1 MTVQIQTISSLPNL
15 PSIYAIYAKNSKSPV
30 YVGQTTKLKDRITQH
45 LIRRDSSIVTG
56 ANGYS
61 LDPDYVKRISWWE
74 HDLFISASN
83 LTAAELIAFNQLNPI
98 IRSQGNKKQ
107 ASDILNDE
115 DFVNGMVQLFQG
127 EPSGELNIV
136 DLTQALQRI
145 SKLED
150 RIRQLEEK
158 LK

>member
-15 PSIYAIYAKNSKSPV
+15 PSIYAKNPKVPV
-30 YVGQTTKLKDRITQH
+30 YIGQTTKLKNRITQH
-45 LIRRDSSIVTG
+45 LVRRDSSIVTG
-56 ANGYS
+56 ASGYS
-61 LDPDYVKRISWWE
+61 LDPDHVKRISWWE
-74 HDLFISASN
+74 HHLFVEENN

-107 ASDILNDE
+107 SSQILSDEN
-115 DFVNGMVQLFQG
+115 FVQEMVQLFQG
-127 EPSGELNIV
+127 EPTGELNIV
-136 DLTQALQRI
+136 DLNQALQRI

-150 RIRQLEEK
+150 RIRKLEEK

>member
-15 PSIYAIYAKNSKSPV
+15 PSIYAIYAKNSKVPV
-30 YVGQTTKLKDRITQH
+30 YIGQTTKLKNRITQH
-45 LIRRDSSIVTG
+45 LVRRDSSIVTG
-56 ANGYS
+56 ASGYS
-61 LDPDYVKRISWWE
+61 LDPDHVKRISWWE
-74 HDLFISASN
+74 HHLFVEENN

-107 ASDILNDE
+107 SSQILSDEN
-115 DFVNGMVQLFQG
+115 FVQEMVQLFQG
-127 EPSGELNIV
+127 EPTGELNIV
-136 DLTQALQRI
+136 DLNQALQRI

>member
-15 PSIYAIYAKNSKSPV
+15 PSIYAIYAKSSKVPV
-30 YVGQTTKLKDRITQH
+30 YVGQTTKLKNRIIQH

-61 LDPDYVKRISWWE
+61 LNPDYVKKVSWWK
-74 HDLFISASN
+74 HDLFTSPDN
-83 LTAAELIAFNQLNPI
+83 LIAAELIAFKQLNPI
-98 IRSQGNKKQ
+98 IRSQGNKTQ
-107 ASDILNDE
+107 ANEISNDE
-115 DFVNGMVQLFQG
+115 DFTNEMVQLFQG
-127 EPSGELNIV
+127 EPSGELNII

-145 SKLED
+145 AELED